1 MKKASAIHTMHWQ
14 WISISQSDLPKLS
27 ATPFGSKMIEE
38 PPRRRLVSSILLTVV
53 LGFFAIAILGLGPGL
68 VCAGL
73 IFIALM
79 VALNL

>member
-1 MKKASAIHTMHWQ
+1 
-14 WISISQSDLPKLS
+14 
-27 ATPFGSKMIEE
+27 MIEE
-38 PPRRRLVSSILLTVV
+38 SPRRRLIGSILLTFV